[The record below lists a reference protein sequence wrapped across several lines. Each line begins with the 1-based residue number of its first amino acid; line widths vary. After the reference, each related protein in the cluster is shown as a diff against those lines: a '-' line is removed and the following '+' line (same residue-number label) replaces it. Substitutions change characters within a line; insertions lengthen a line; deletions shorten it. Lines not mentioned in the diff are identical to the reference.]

1 MYIYIYVIYTVDC
14 KLYCWWKKSFTTWDV
29 SNPVNNGIHYQPQLG
44 SRTSSINHIIDDS
57 QYLWHTLL
65 DLHRAVVEG
74 WSSKEEHMLSCT
86 LLWGLN
92 KVLFLG
98 CLKHE
103 ETRSCVLPTLNC
115 IFNSR
120 DLSTIDTKPS
130 SKNDYCIDWS
140 SWPPKMHQQS
150 TKKNAGA
157 PSSCMIPRC
166 VKI

>member
-1 MYIYIYVIYTVDC
+1 MYVYIYVIYTVDC

-103 ETRSCVLPTLNC
+103 ETRSCVLPTLTC
-115 IFNSR
+115 IFNRRSIYNR
-120 DLSTIDTKPS
+120 YEAKQQKRLLIGVADPK
-130 SKNDYCIDWS
+130 KCINY
-140 SWPPKMHQQS
+140 PP
-150 TKKNAGA
+150 KKNAGA